1 LIIMSNEISLFQKA
15 GLPAPATLAT
25 ALKSLDATVGA
36 VGVTILKMDKTGHW
50 VFGADQT
57 EVEEDSTWAVNPFS
71 FVHGY
76 IAWGP
81 GEVLGEAMA
90 PVTQP
95 LPEIGPAPE
104 AAKKGWEKQVGFSLK
119 CVNGEDAGLEV
130 RYTVTSVGGKRA
142 VQGLAAAI
150 AAQVETNPDLPV
162 PVVRLKKEHYQH
174 KEYGRIFTPIFE
186 IVGWVNLDGK
196 ATSGEAA
203 AAEAPAADEAAPGRR
218 RRRA

>member
-1 LIIMSNEISLFQKA
+1 
-15 GLPAPATLAT
+15 
-25 ALKSLDATVGA
+25 
-36 VGVTILKMDKTGHW
+36 
-50 VFGADQT
+50 
-57 EVEEDSTWAVNPFS
+57 
-71 FVHGY
+71 
-76 IAWGP
+76 
-81 GEVLGEAMA
+81 
-90 PVTQP
+90 
-95 LPEIGPAPE
+95 
-104 AAKKGWEKQVGFSLK
+104 VGFSLK